1 MEENKKVIGSVV
13 LESGNIKHI
22 YAVQNNHINTKIL
35 SVAKKYEKPYRFK
48 VVYQVGETIEEIE
61 GTYVLAT
68 KDFRTLVFK
77 DYNESFKTIGIPISR
92 VICCERVYSVRD

>member
-1 MEENKKVIGSVV
+1 MEKNQKVIGSVV
-13 LESGNIKHI
+13 LESGKIKSI
-22 YAVQNNHINTKIL
+22 YAVQNHHINTKIL

-48 VVYQVGETIEEIE
+48 VVYKVGETIEVIE

-77 DYNESFKTIGIPISR
+77 DYNESVKTIGIPISK
-92 VICCERVYSVRD
+92 VISCERLNK